1 MILRDSLEKLQNSS
15 ILILSANKK
24 LYRDEI
30 LTLYK
35 KNINRLAGARIL
47 ICLSD
52 ISVVL
57 PIITALD
64 GIVEAF
70 ALISPTASSK
80 LISSFAISGNFEAIL
95 CDDSKTFSELKNVP
109 PVFHDLDK
117 LATSFTSHKIP
128 KETRWLITTS
138 GTTGEPKLVSHTL
151 MSLTR
156 TTKIDPERGA
166 NVRWGMLYD
175 YTRFAG
181 LQVLLQSV
189 ISGSKLIVPPFEDSL
204 DEKIKKFIDH
214 DCTHLSATPTLWR
227 KIVMTSKAKQ
237 INLLQATL
245 GGEIADDRI
254 LAATAKLF
262 PKARIVH
269 IFASTEAGVG
279 FSVADNRAGF
289 PLSYLKNPPSGV
301 DIKVKN
307 NKLYVLNKRVYSKYF
322 ESDIS
327 FASKDGWVDTGDSV
341 EIKKDRVLFRGRE
354 DGVINVGGDKVYPEE
369 VESVLLK
376 HPLVAA
382 ARAYAKSNPITG
394 FLVAADV
401 TLVDSNTDEKEARKV
416 LQAYSLEML
425 DRHKALA
432 SINIVPGF
440 SLNSSGKIVREAS

>member
-1 MILRDSLEKLQNSS
+1 MILRDSLKKLPNNS
-15 ILILSANKK
+15 ILILSTNKK
-24 LYRDEI
+24 IYRDEI
-30 LTLYK
+30 TTHYK
-35 KNINRLAGARIL
+35 KNINRLAGARVL

-52 ISVVL
+52 VSVAL
-57 PIITALD
+57 SIITALD

-70 ALISPTASSK
+70 ALISPATSSK
-80 LISSFAISGNFEAIL
+80 LISLFAVSGNFEAIL
-95 CDDSKTFSELKNVP
+95 CNDTKTFNDLKNVP
-109 PVFHDLDK
+109 PVFHDLDT
-117 LATSFTSHKIP
+117 LAASFTPRKIP

-151 MSLTR
+151 MSLSR
-156 TTKIDPERGA
+156 TTKVDSVRGA

-189 ISGSKLIVPPFEDSL
+189 ISGSKLIVPPFKDSL
-204 DEKIKKFIDH
+204 DKKIKNFIDH

-227 KIVMTSKAKQ
+227 KIVMTTKVNQ

-245 GGEIADDRI
+245 GGEVVDDRI
-254 LAATAKLF
+254 LSAIAKLF
-262 PKARIVH
+262 PKARITH

-279 FSVADNRAGF
+279 FSVSDNREGF
-289 PLSYLKNPPSGV
+289 PLTYLKKPPLGV
-301 DIKVKN
+301 DIKVTN
-307 NKLYVLNKRVYSKYF
+307 GKLYVRNKRVYSKYF
-322 ESDIS
+322 GSDIS
-327 FASKDGWVDTGDSV
+327 FASKGGWVDTGDSV

-369 VESVLLK
+369 VENVLLK

-382 ARAYAKSNPITG
+382 VRVYAKPNPITG

-401 TLVDSNTDEKEARKV
+401 TLINSNTDEKEARKV
-416 LQAYSLEML
+416 LQTYSLEAL

-432 SINIVPGF
+432 SITIVPRF
-440 SLNSSGKIVREAS
+440 DLNSSGKIVREVL

>member
-1 MILRDSLEKLQNSS
+1 MILRDRLEKLPNNS
-15 ILILSANKK
+15 ILIISANKK
-24 LYRDEI
+24 IYRDEI
-30 LTLYK
+30 INHYN
-35 KNINRLAGARIL
+35 KNINKLAGARVL
-47 ICLSD
+47 ICHSD
-52 ISVVL
+52 ESVVL

-64 GIVEAF
+64 GIVEVF
-70 ALISPTASSK
+70 ALISPTIPSE
-80 LISSFAISGNFEAIL
+80 LISSLAIKGNFEAIL
-95 CDDSKTFSELKNVP
+95 CNDSKTFNLSKSIP
-109 PVFHDLDK
+109 PVFHDLET
-117 LATSFTSHKIP
+117 LADSFTPRKIP
-128 KETRWLITTS
+128 RETRWLITTS

-156 TTKIDPERGA
+156 TTKTDPVRGV

-181 LQVLLQSV
+181 LQVLLQSI
-189 ISGSKLIVPPFEDSL
+189 ISGSNLIDPPFEDTI
-204 DEKIKKFIDH
+204 DKKIKNFIDH

-227 KIVMTSKAKQ
+227 KIVMNPRVSQ

-254 LAATAKLF
+254 ISTIAKLF

-279 FSVADNRAGF
+279 FSVSDKRAGF
-289 PLSYLKNPPSGV
+289 PLSYLQKPPLGV
-301 DIKVKN
+301 DIKVTN
-307 NKLYVLNKRVYSKYF
+307 DKLYLRNKRVYGKYF
-322 ESDIS
+322 GSDIS

-382 ARAYAKSNPITG
+382 ARVYA
-394 FLVAADV
+394 
-401 TLVDSNTDEKEARKV
+401 
-416 LQAYSLEML
+416 
-425 DRHKALA
+425 
-432 SINIVPGF
+432 
-440 SLNSSGKIVREAS
+440 

>member
-1 MILRDSLEKLQNSS
+1 MILRDSLEKLQNNST
-15 ILILSANKK
+15 LILSTNRK
-24 LYRDEI
+24 LYRDEVI
-30 LTLYK
+30 APYK
-35 KNINRLAGARIL
+35 KNINKLAGARIL

-70 ALISPTASSK
+70 ALISPTTSSK
-80 LISSFAISGNFEAIL
+80 LISSFAIGGNFDAIL
-95 CDDSKTFSELKNVP
+95 CNDSKTIKELKNVP
-109 PVFHDLDK
+109 PVFHDLNK
-117 LATSFTSHKIP
+117 LATSFTPHKIP

-138 GTTGEPKLVSHTL
+138 GTTGKPKLVSHTL

-204 DEKIKKFIDH
+204 DKKIKKFIDH

-245 GGEIADDRI
+245 GGEIADDRVLVAI
-254 LAATAKLF
+254 AKLF

-279 FSVADNRAGF
+279 FSVADKRAGF
-289 PLSYLKNPPSGV
+289 PLSYLKNPPPGV
-301 DIKVKN
+301 DIKIKN
-307 NKLYVLNKRVYSKYF
+307 NKLYIRNKRVYSKYF
-322 ESDIS
+322 GSDIS
-327 FASKDGWVDTGDSV
+327 FTSKDGWIDTGDSV
-341 EIKKDRVLFRGRE
+341 AIKKDRVLFRGRE

-369 VESVLLK
+369 VENELLK

-382 ARAYAKSNPITG
+382 ARVYAKSNPITG
-394 FLVAADV
+394 SLVAADIS
-401 TLVDSNTDEKEARKV
+401 LVNLNTDEKEARKV
-416 LQAYSLEML
+416 LQAYSLEVL
-425 DRHKALA
+425 DRHKAPA
-432 SINIVPGF
+432 SINIVLRLD
-440 SLNSSGKIVREAS
+440 LNSSGKIVREAS